1 MADLEIPE
9 LAIVVA
15 AQKHNPTILNAEF
28 LAYNDIVPRDWAPSE
43 DRFTTPVLSQ
53 VDYEDQGVSISCQPD
68 KVVFT
73 RANGDIRN
81 STEPDVAALAVAY
94 VSALPHVQY
103 TEVAIMIDGHVVV
116 EQGME
121 EARRQV
127 IDHYVAKGPWCDYGN
142 GVADAMVNL
151 AFEFEGTALRV
162 AIFPAFFVLQ
172 EDASD
177 EDGEAT
183 AREIPVIRYSA
194 NFQAEIEGE
203 GRDQR
208 IANLVERLGRW
219 REWLEV
225 YLELVE
231 QKLMVE
237 ILSG

>member
-15 AQKHNPTILNAEF
+15 AQQHNPTILSAEF
-28 LAYNDIVPRDWAPSE
+28 LAYNDIVPGDWTPSE
-43 DRFTTPVLSQ
+43 DRFSTPVLSQ

-68 KVVFT
+68 KIVFT

-81 STEPDVAALAVAY
+81 STEPDVAALAIAY

-142 GVADAMVNL
+142 GVEDAMVNL
-151 AFEFEGTALRV
+151 AFKFEGIGLRV
-162 AIFPAFFVLQ
+162 AIFPALFVVPAIGGSEGG
-172 EDASD
+172 EDT
-177 EDGEAT
+177 E
-183 AREIPVIRYSA
+183 REIPVIRYSA
-194 NFQAEIEGE
+194 NFQIGVEGE

-219 REWLEV
+219 REWLET

-231 QKLMVE
+231 QRLMVE
-237 ILSG
+237 IISG